1 MLEKFILILLFIF
14 QKISPIWIF
23 DSNRSYRN
31 NRYNWAECRLRA
43 SSFISRFLEA
53 EEQINAPT
61 SMREVGGRFALETI
75 AVIKD
80 APDYDLRFRS
90 ASKKFVGQSQKCEP
104 VCLPRNNNAEIWLSI
119 HIGCVIYGN
128 PLYLG
133 EPDGV
138 CRSSHTHALLD
149 VARRRK

>member
-1 MLEKFILILLFIF
+1 MLEKFIIILLFSF

-23 DSNRSYRN
+23 DSDRSYRN
-31 NRYNWAECRLRA
+31 NRYNWADCRLRG

-61 SMREVGGRFALETI
+61 SMREVGRFALETI

-80 APDYDLRFRS
+80 APDCDLRFRS

-104 VCLPRNNNAEIWLSI
+104 VCLLRNNIPRYYYRYTSVASYMVTPPPPFIWANQT
-119 HIGCVIYGN
+119 VFV
-128 PLYLG
+128 
-133 EPDGV
+133 D
-138 CRSSHTHALLD
+138 
-149 VARRRK
+149 